1 MNLFFLFFVIGA
13 LTKDYYKIMDVPRSI
28 TTKRLEKAYKKK
40 LLSLHPD
47 KFKTEKEKEEA
58 QKQYTLV

>member
-1 MNLFFLFFVIGA
+1 MKFFLFMI
-13 LTKDYYKIMDVPRSI
+13 LTQIFCKDYYKIMDVPRSI

-47 KFKTEKEKEEA
+47 RFKSEAEKNKA
-58 QKQYTLV
+58 